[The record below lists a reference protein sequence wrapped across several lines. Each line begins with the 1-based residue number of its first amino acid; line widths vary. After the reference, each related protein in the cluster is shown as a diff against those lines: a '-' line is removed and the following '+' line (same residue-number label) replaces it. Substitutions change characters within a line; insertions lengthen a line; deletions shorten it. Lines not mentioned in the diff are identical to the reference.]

1 MKKILLIEDN
11 LEMRENTSEI
21 LDLAGYVMVVAE
33 NGKQG
38 VEMAK
43 KEKPDL
49 IISDI
54 MMPDLDGY
62 GVLHILSKDPDTA
75 GIPFIFLTAK
85 ADRGDM
91 RKGMNMGADDYLT
104 KPFEET
110 ELLNAIETR
119 LKRNE
124 FFRKSYSRDL
134 GGFVQFINEAKQF
147 SLPQNVTADYKVR
160 TWTKKSSIYHEGDMP
175 NMVYLVN
182 KGKVKTWKM
191 SPEGKEF
198 ITGIYNPG
206 EFFGYI
212 SILEGI
218 EHADSATALED
229 AEVALV
235 PQTDFLALIYSNSDV
250 SARFVKMLANDISE
264 KEERLLGLAYNSVRA
279 RAAGA
284 LLQLQKKYND
294 NNSIRISREDLA
306 GIVGTSTES
315 LIRALSEFKSEKLI
329 ETDGREIK
337 VLSTQG
343 LEKARKFS

>member
-147 SLPQNVTADYKVR
+147 SLPENITAEYKVR
-160 TWTKKSSIYHEGDMP
+160 NWTKKSSIYHEGDMP

-218 EHADSATALED
+218 EHSDSATALED

-337 VLSTQG
+337 VLSTSG